1 MWRFATVCG
10 MYSNV
15 LLGKTSLKSVSF
27 LTEST
32 KKEHCHEN
40 KNVLDLHGFQIGVQL
55 EVGMI
60 LERSFNVIALFLT
73 ASVNSGPSNTFVCSW
88 NFSPKSLE
96 NAYTGGQNAKRIFAL
111 SF

>member
-40 KNVLDLHGFQIGVQL
+40 KNVLDLHGFQIGVQF

-60 LERSFNVIALFLT
+60 LERSFNVIALFFLT
-73 ASVNSGPSNTFVCSW
+73 NIHSSQPNFQIRYTEFRSSFLFSSV
-88 NFSPKSLE
+88 
-96 NAYTGGQNAKRIFAL
+96 
-111 SF
+111 